1 MLKKIIYTAMVL
13 TGMLFATT
21 VNTDKDSYTVG
32 ESIIVSYGDL
42 QGQGEDEWMAI
53 YPQGSSNDF
62 GNIVQWKPT
71 DGNANGSVTFDSPNV
86 GSYEVRVFNH
96 YDFLISKEINVSAVV
111 VEVNATVST
120 DKERYTSDEQIV
132 VNHENLKGSGH
143 DEWMAIYPQGSSND
157 FGNILQWKPTD
168 GEVNGSVTF
177 DARNVGDYEIR
188 VFDSYDFL
196 LSKPFTVND
205 TPLLPLVETTKD
217 GYFADEEIVAVF
229 ENIIGDQDNW
239 IGIYPQGSSNEWDN
253 ALQWEYIENG
263 LHDGTQTFNAIPAG
277 EYEVRVFLNNTF
289 TTEASYAFSVE
300 ALPLSLSA
308 RKSIYD
314 PYELIHIDFQNMRG
328 ESGDWIGLFAVG
340 AGDEKESA
348 IEWRASKSLVNGEL
362 SFNGLVAGTYEAR
375 VYFDAM
381 HQKTVTFTVQ
391 EQVVN
396 RVLYDDFEDGI
407 DPRWRVYFGRDMR
420 LLNVGV
426 PDGGAAHT
434 ERKVYVNG
442 QHSLRTYN
450 SDGLPQSSGYI
461 FDFQNPDPKLKFLE
475 VDVKIGVSSHRFAF
489 GVNLRTKLGNR
500 RIEFASWLNHTLVSG
515 RQIIRGPYGNVLEGH
530 RQAFTQDNYLFVH
543 PGPSDYY
550 VGTSNI
556 GGGSNMFVHYKI
568 NIEEKLRLMEP
579 DNELLGIT
587 AFTTSG
593 GDYDN
598 LALITQ

>member
-1 MLKKIIYTAMVL
+1 MLKKIIYTAIL
-13 TGMLFATT
+13 LSGMLFATT
-21 VNTDKDSYTVG
+21 VNTDKDIYTPD
-32 ESIIVSYGDL
+32 ESIVVNYGDL
-42 QGQGEDEWMAI
+42 QGQGEDEWIAI
-53 YPQGSSNDF
+53 YPKGSSNDF
-62 GNIVQWKPT
+62 GNIVQWKAT
-71 DGNANGSVTFDSPNV
+71 DGNANGTLSFNPRNI

-96 YDFLISKEINVSAVV
+96 YDFLISKEI
-111 VEVNATVST
+111 TVSEVVAADPT
-120 DKERYTSDEQIV
+120 VNTNQNRYTSDEQIV
-132 VNHENLKGSGH
+132 VSYENLQGNGE

-168 GEVNGSVTF
+168 GNANGTVTF
-177 DARNVGDYEIR
+177 DARNVGNYEVR
-188 VFDSYDFL
+188 VFNHANFL
-196 LSKPFTVND
+196 VSKQFNVND
-205 TPLLPLVETTKD
+205 DAILPTVETTKNS
-217 GYFADEEIVAVF
+217 YLADEEIVAVF
-229 ENIIGDQDNW
+229 ENIAGEQDNW
-239 IGIYPQGSSNEWDN
+239 IGIYPQGSSNEWAN
-253 ALQWEYIENG
+253 AVQWEYIENG

-289 TTEASYAFSVE
+289 NTEASYAFSVE

-308 RKSIYD
+308 RKNIFD

-328 ESGDWIGLFAVG
+328 DNGDWIGLFAVG
-340 AGDEKESA
+340 AGDAKENA
-348 IEWRASKSLVNGEL
+348 IEWRDSKSLVNGEL
-362 SFNGLVAGTYEAR
+362 SFNGLAAGSYEAR
-375 VYFDAM
+375 AYFDAA

-391 EQVVN
+391 AQPIN

-407 DPRWRVYFGRDMR
+407 DPRWSVYYGKAMT

-426 PDGGAAHT
+426 PDGGAANT
-434 ERKVYVNG
+434 ERKVFVNG

-489 GVNLRTKLGNR
+489 GVNLRTTKGNR
-500 RIEFASWLNHTLVSG
+500 RIEFASWLNHRLPG
-515 RQIIRGPYGNVLEGH
+515 GIQIIRGPYGNVLEGH
-530 RQAFTQDNYLFVH
+530 REAFTQDNYLFVH

-550 VGTSNI
+550 VGTSGV

-568 NIEEKLRLMEP
+568 NIEEKLRVMEP

-598 LALITQ
+598 LALISQ